1 MKNVSATLAIAL
13 VFGAALAAQAERQST
28 IIQKII
34 VKVNGEILTQT
45 DLEQRQIEA
54 VRARPDAAQIA
65 TNAQLEQVITEI
77 TPAVLVSAVDEM
89 LLLAR
94 GKELGYRLSQE
105 QFERVVDNVK
115 TQNNLDDAQLEVALQ
130 QEGMTMQDYRQMI
143 ERQLIIEQVQSQEVL
158 GATSLTE
165 AEMRQYYREHPDE
178 FMEPATVTL
187 REVFVA
193 VPGRMQAGEPVVN
206 VAEEEAARARI
217 NAARDRIL
225 KGEDVA
231 AIVEEVSESPSK
243 ANGGLIGPINLADLA
258 PALRSTVE
266 GLDAGDVSTPVRS
279 QTGYQIFKMEAR
291 TESTVSAFDDVRD
304 EIQQGILRERVEA
317 ETQKYLERMM
327 DQAVIEWKDDTYRRL
342 YDQGIERR
350 KSGGA

>member
-1 MKNVSATLAIAL
+1 MKNVSATLAIVLAL
-13 VFGAALAAQAERQST
+13 GAALAAQTERQSA

-54 VRARPDAAQIA
+54 VRARSDAAQIT

-105 QFERVVDNVK
+105 QFDRVVDNVK
-115 TQNNLDDAQLEVALQ
+115 TQNNLDDVQLAAALQ

-158 GATSLTE
+158 GATNLTE

-178 FMEPATVTL
+178 FMRPATVTL
-187 REVFVA
+187 REVFVS

-225 KGEDVA
+225 QGEDIA

-243 ANGGLIGPINLADLA
+243 ANGGLIGPVNLDDLA
-258 PALRSTVE
+258 PALRNTVE
-266 GLDAGDVSTPVRS
+266 GLEAGDVSTPVRS

-291 TESTVSAFDDVRD
+291 TASEVAAFDDVRD

-317 ETQKYLERMM
+317 ETQNYLERMM

>member
-1 MKNVSATLAIAL
+1 MKNVSATLAIVLAL
-13 VFGAALAAQAERQST
+13 GAALAAQAERQSA

-54 VRARPDAAQIA
+54 VRGRPDAAQIT

-105 QFERVVDNVK
+105 QFDRVVDNVK
-115 TQNNLDDAQLEVALQ
+115 TQNNLDDAQLAVALQ

-158 GATSLTE
+158 GATNLTE
-165 AEMRQYYREHPDE
+165 AEMREYYREHPEE
-178 FMEPATVTL
+178 FMLPATVTL

-193 VPGRMQAGEPVVN
+193 VPGRAQAGEPVVN

-243 ANGGLIGPINLADLA
+243 ANGGLIGPINLDDLA

-266 GLDAGDVSTPVRS
+266 GLEAGDVSTPVRS

-291 TESTVSAFDDVRD
+291 TASEVAAFNDVRD

-327 DQAVIEWKDDTYRRL
+327 DQAVIEWKDETYRRL
-342 YDQGIERR
+342 YDQGIEQRR
-350 KSGGA
+350 SGGA